1 MRKLH
6 QIIRRRVK
14 LRIRRR
20 SSVKSDPLAQIAIAL
35 ILLSAALLLML
46 SLAYADLTRSLPS
59 LTAFERWINTPPQ
72 PSFFTD
78 QSGRE
83 RLLTVRYR
91 DFEDSAL
98 RRYPE
103 IGGYAKDFIR
113 ALVSSEQSDFFNDDG
128 ALFSVPQPLN
138 PQPQRISEKLAGI
151 IFGDQ
156 LGTGLKRAIRLRILG
171 SQIQRAYPREKILIA
186 YLENVW
192 FGQLSIGVSAAMRTY
207 LDKSAADATL
217 ADGVL
222 MSAILEK
229 PTLNPIDSHGAT
241 RTLYLEKID
250 RLLSA
255 GAITADEADSLRAY
269 SFIIFEPPAP
279 DQPQRPNPLLQKAF
293 QSAVNAFGL
302 EAIERGNIAVRT
314 TIDAELQSYL
324 ACLSGIA
331 PDQDAPETNGQSV
344 EADVSEPE
352 GRIEEESESGETA
365 PSGCP
370 LSEKIDPGDARTFKR
385 IYRSADFSA
394 IVLNVRTGAALAGVQ
409 AITTP
414 NGIRISEKSF
424 RSYPPGS
431 VITPFAAL
439 TAYSNGYS
447 PASSVWD
454 IPSARP
460 EFNPPDDRRG
470 QSELGPIRLRTALTQ
485 DRLSPIVELTRDL
498 GSDKIMRTMAE
509 FGLSNWSGLNAG
521 RLYFGGGFVSVENLA
536 AAFSAFA
543 GGGQISGAYADSKD
557 PLPVPRTVLAAFRPD
572 SAEPIELQPRAS
584 LRFLDEPLAYLVN
597 HTFSADDQ
605 TYRFFERPTAVK
617 IGRTLSD
624 SSRWFIG
631 YTPDRV
637 IALRIGA
644 VADTS
649 GRVIEE
655 AITALFRSIAEKA
668 HKDLPISGWT
678 QPESVA
684 TRLVCAES
692 GKRLTAA
699 CPNPVSEVFLT
710 GNEPLEADDR
720 YRNLTVNSET
730 GALATAL
737 TPFALRAEKT
747 FLDLPD
753 FAEYWAKTNQIE
765 AVPTIYDAVREKEA
779 GAVQIFAPVSFTDVG
794 LNAVSGTKKVE
805 IKVEFNAENP
815 IRTVLVQYGRGLDPN
830 GWYLIEERPA
840 IENGRWTVAEFDYD
854 GLESGIYAIRV
865 AAIDA
870 DNRYERDDCFIL
882 IP

>member
-20 SSVKSDPLAQIAIAL
+20 SGVKSDPLAQIAIAL
-35 ILLSAALLLML
+35 ILLSMALLLML

-314 TIDAELQSYL
+314 TIDAELQSY
-324 ACLSGIA
+324 
-331 PDQDAPETNGQSV
+331 
-344 EADVSEPE
+344 
-352 GRIEEESESGETA
+352 
-365 PSGCP
+365 
-370 LSEKIDPGDARTFKR
+370 
-385 IYRSADFSA
+385 
-394 IVLNVRTGAALAGVQ
+394 
-409 AITTP
+409 
-414 NGIRISEKSF
+414 
-424 RSYPPGS
+424 
-431 VITPFAAL
+431 
-439 TAYSNGYS
+439 
-447 PASSVWD
+447 
-454 IPSARP
+454 
-460 EFNPPDDRRG
+460 
-470 QSELGPIRLRTALTQ
+470 
-485 DRLSPIVELTRDL
+485 
-498 GSDKIMRTMAE
+498 
-509 FGLSNWSGLNAG
+509 
-521 RLYFGGGFVSVENLA
+521 
-536 AAFSAFA
+536 
-543 GGGQISGAYADSKD
+543 
-557 PLPVPRTVLAAFRPD
+557 
-572 SAEPIELQPRAS
+572 
-584 LRFLDEPLAYLVN
+584 
-597 HTFSADDQ
+597 
-605 TYRFFERPTAVK
+605 
-617 IGRTLSD
+617 
-624 SSRWFIG
+624 
-631 YTPDRV
+631 
-637 IALRIGA
+637 
-644 VADTS
+644 
-649 GRVIEE
+649 
-655 AITALFRSIAEKA
+655 
-668 HKDLPISGWT
+668 
-678 QPESVA
+678 
-684 TRLVCAES
+684 
-692 GKRLTAA
+692 
-699 CPNPVSEVFLT
+699 
-710 GNEPLEADDR
+710 
-720 YRNLTVNSET
+720 
-730 GALATAL
+730 
-737 TPFALRAEKT
+737 
-747 FLDLPD
+747 
-753 FAEYWAKTNQIE
+753 
-765 AVPTIYDAVREKEA
+765 
-779 GAVQIFAPVSFTDVG
+779 
-794 LNAVSGTKKVE
+794 
-805 IKVEFNAENP
+805 
-815 IRTVLVQYGRGLDPN
+815 
-830 GWYLIEERPA
+830 
-840 IENGRWTVAEFDYD
+840 
-854 GLESGIYAIRV
+854 
-865 AAIDA
+865 
-870 DNRYERDDCFIL
+870 
-882 IP
+882 